1 MAYPIHHMTTKTDKE
16 ATMHHLISALYAA
29 KAEFKEAA
37 AAVATAEHELQSVR
51 ADASAC
57 AGDRNDA
64 SCVRVNALSR
74 YEEAEAAYQAIH
86 RVCRKLALI
95 S

>member
-1 MAYPIHHMTTKTDKE
+1 MNTMTDKQ
-16 ATMHHLISALYAA
+16 ATTEHLIRALYAA

-37 AAVATAEHELQSVR
+37 SAVATAEHELQSVL

-64 SCVRVNALSR
+64 KTVRVNALSR
-74 YEEAEAAYQAIH
+74 YEEAEVAYQAIH
-86 RVCRKLALI
+86 RVCRKLALV